1 MTLASLVARLRRSE
15 SGVAMVEFAYSLPI
29 VVPLFLGGAEL
40 TNYAV
45 TRMRVS
51 QIALHVADNASR
63 IGTESLLSDPQ
74 ISEAQINDL
83 FTGANLQAGSLD
95 IESKGRIILSSVEP
109 DEDHSGKYKIHWQ
122 RCFGGLDEDS
132 SYGDQ
137 GDDNLAGVGPTGQQ
151 VTAPS
156 DGATMFV
163 EVVYDYQP
171 LITSTFVP
179 ATEIHE
185 TAAMTVRN
193 DRDYTGN
200 SGTGV
205 YNNEAVIASSCSS

>member
-1 MTLASLVARLRRSE
+1 MTINSLVARLRRSE
-15 SGVAMVEFAYSLPI
+15 SGVAMVEFALSLPI
-29 VVPLFLGGAEL
+29 FVPMLIGGAEL

-45 TRMRVS
+45 TRMRIS

-63 IGTESLLSDPQ
+63 IGTESLLADPQ

-83 FTGANLQAGSLD
+83 FTGANMQAGSLD
-95 IESKGRIILSSVEP
+95 VDTRGRIILSSVEP

-122 RCFGGLDEDS
+122 RCFGGLDKDS
-132 SYGDQ
+132 SYGDA
-137 GDDNLAGVGPTGQQ
+137 GDDNLTGVGPTGQQ

-171 LITSTFVP
+171 LVASTFVP
-179 ATEIHE
+179 STEIHE

-200 SGTGV
+200 GGTGV
-205 YNNEAVIASSCSS
+205 YNNEAVTPSSCS